1 MKIITSLRE
10 ALMDDRLLGQAIPG
24 ASWAIWRALLLA
36 SMGETLTA
44 EERELFTLVTG
55 RSQEPQERVDEL
67 WGICG
72 RRSGKTRAAGVLASY
87 LATCVDWGDVLAPG
101 ERGVLP
107 VLASS
112 TFQAGRAFG
121 HIAGILQHSPDLSEM
136 IEGEP
141 TADAIRLSSFV
152 DIVITPASFKTVRG
166 ITAVGAVCD
175 ETAFWMIEG
184 SRNPDTE
191 ILNALRP
198 SLATTG
204 APLIVIS
211 SPYARKGVI
220 YDTFKRDHGL
230 KGDPLILV
238 AKGASKTFNS
248 TLPDRTIQKAYERDP
263 AAASAEYG
271 GEFRVDV
278 EAFVNLDTVKACITP
293 QVFEREPV
301 AGTQYMAFVDPSG
314 GSSDS
319 MTLAISHA
327 EQRIAVLDFIRERK
341 APFSPEAVVIDFCDV
356 LKRYGIQKVVGDRY
370 AGEWV
375 REQFRNNSIIYEP
388 ASRARSELYSDLL
401 PLLNSGRADLLDS
414 DRLVAQLV
422 GLERRTGRG
431 KDIIDHAP
439 GAHDDVANA
448 VAGAL
453 TELVVG
459 ETMACYGLF
468 ELMRRQAEAFD
479 PEKPTPIEPE
489 YAPGSVEHA
498 RGHRPL
504 PLEE

>member
-1 MKIITSLRE
+1 MKVRISLRE
-10 ALMDDRLLGQAIPG
+10 ALSDDRLLGQAIPG
-24 ASWAIWRALLLA
+24 ESWAIWRALLLA
-36 SMGETLTA
+36 SMGETLTQ

-55 RSQEPQERVDEL
+55 RSQEPEERVDEF

-87 LATCVDWGDVLAPG
+87 LATCVDWRDVLAPG

-141 TADAIRLSSFV
+141 TADAIRLSSLV

-204 APLIVIS
+204 APLMVIS

-220 YDTFKRDHGL
+220 FDTFKRDYGPE
-230 KGDPLILV
+230 GDPLILV
-238 AKGASKTFNS
+238 AKGASKRFNP
-248 TLPDRTIQKAYERDP
+248 TLPDRTIQKAYDRDP

-293 QVFEREPV
+293 QVFERPPTD
-301 AGTQYMAFVDPSG
+301 GTKYTAFVDPSG
-314 GSSDS
+314 GSADS
-319 MTLAISHA
+319 MTLAIAHSSGK
-327 EQRIAVLDFIRERK
+327 EAVLDAIREK
-341 APFSPEAVVIDFCDV
+341 KPPFSPEAVVADFCDL
-356 LKRYGIQKVVGDRY
+356 LKRYGISKVTGDRY
-370 AGEWV
+370 GGEWP
-375 REQFRNNSIIYEP
+375 REVFRNHGVTYEP
-388 ASRARSELYSDLL
+388 ASRPRSELYGDLL

-431 KDIIDHAP
+431 KDTIDHAP

-453 TELVVG
+453 TELV
-459 ETMACYGLF
+459 
-468 ELMRRQAEAFD
+468 
-479 PEKPTPIEPE
+479 
-489 YAPGSVEHA
+489 SA
-498 RGHRPL
+498 RPW
-504 PLEE
+504 PATAYSS